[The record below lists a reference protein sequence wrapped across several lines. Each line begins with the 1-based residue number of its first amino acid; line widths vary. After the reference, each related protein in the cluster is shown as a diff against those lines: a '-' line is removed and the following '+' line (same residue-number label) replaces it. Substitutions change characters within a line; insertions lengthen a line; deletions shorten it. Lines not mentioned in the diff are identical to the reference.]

1 MLHRRIKLRH
11 IQCFVEIT
19 QQQSLKKAAERMFLT
34 QPAISKTLRE
44 LEEIVGA
51 TLMHRNRAG
60 VRLTKR
66 GEVFLHFAQ
75 ISLTALHQ
83 GIEQIGLSGQSQLL
97 VGALPSVAAGL
108 MPVVANHYSALSPDT
123 TLCISDG
130 PHGYLI
136 EQLRHGKLDLVIGRL
151 GSPETMQGL
160 SFTQLYNEHV
170 VFVVRPNHPLI
181 AAPNLH
187 DLPNWP
193 IIYPPKSAA
202 IHPLV
207 ERVLIAG
214 GVGELPNKIETVSG
228 AFGQVF
234 TQESDAIWIISFGV
248 VAKDIAEGRLVTLP
262 FDTSTTKGPV
272 GLMTRQDHE
281 KTPEERLFFTSV
293 AKAIE
298 QLEFSSGL

>member
-1 MLHRRIKLRH
+1 MIHSRVKLRH

-19 QQQSLKKAAERMFLT
+19 QQQSLKKAAKQLFLT

-44 LEEIVGA
+44 LEEIVGT
-51 TLMHRNRAG
+51 TLLHRNRAG
-60 VRLTKR
+60 VRLTKQ
-66 GEVFLHFAQ
+66 GDVFLHFAQ
-75 ISLTALHQ
+75 MSLAALHQ
-83 GIEQIGLSGQSQLL
+83 GIEQIGQSGQSQLM

-108 MPVVANHYSALSPDT
+108 MPVTATQFNALSPDT

-136 EQLRHGKLDLVIGRL
+136 EQLRRGQLNLVIGRL

-170 VFVVRPNHPLI
+170 VFVVRPDHPMI
-181 AAPNLH
+181 TAPNIH

-193 IIYPPKSAA
+193 VVYPPKSAA

-207 ERVLIAG
+207 ERILIAN
-214 GVGELPNKIETVSG
+214 GVGELPNRIETVSG

-234 TQESDAIWIISFGV
+234 TRESDAIWIISSGV
-248 VAKDIAEGRLVTLP
+248 VAKDIAERRLVALP
-262 FDTSTTKGPV
+262 FDTSISKGPV
-272 GLMTRQDHE
+272 GMMTRQDHE
-281 KTPEERLFFTSV
+281 KTPEERLFYKAV
-293 AKAIE
+293 AKAIN
-298 QLEFSSGL
+298 QLGLSSN